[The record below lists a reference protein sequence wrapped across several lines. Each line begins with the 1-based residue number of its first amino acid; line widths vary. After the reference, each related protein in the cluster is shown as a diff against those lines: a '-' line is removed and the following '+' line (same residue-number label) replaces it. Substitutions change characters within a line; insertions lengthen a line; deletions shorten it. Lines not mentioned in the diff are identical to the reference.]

1 MVFFKK
7 PYTVRSYGKTSWA
20 NGSPTSSYIDRTVSL
35 DVQGITRTN
44 QDEQSGRMT
53 TGSLTVYSDEELHPA
68 EADKKYSGDR
78 IFVLDRWYVCRQS
91 VRWFNTILAHWVSQF
106 EAVEGEES
114 DGESNDN

>member
-7 PYTVRSYGKTSWA
+7 PYTVRSYGVTSWA
-20 NGSPTSSYIDRTVSL
+20 NGSPTSSYTDRTVHL

-78 IFVLDRWYVCRQS
+78 IFLTAGMCAGSPSGGSIRFWPIGS
-91 VRWFNTILAHWVSQF
+91 LSLKP
-106 EAVEGEES
+106 
-114 DGESNDN
+114 